1 MRGKNSRSYTFIINA
16 EREPDLVAYLDA
28 CETSKAEKL
37 RQLIRKGYEVETKRI
52 RDAAAKAM
60 ASTPDELELND
71 QFLTLSRSWLY
82 RKGWKR
88 QAQFAESGLT
98 FDEVWRDNDEVL
110 VFVKYRILKSVRFGE
125 RPDRQDWE
133 RDLTANA
140 GWVDKDEQIRHDQ
153 LIVLYVEGAER
164 HIVKHWIND
173 MGNE

>member
-37 RQLIRKGYEVETKRI
+37 RQLIRKGYEMETKRI

-71 QFLTLSRSWLY
+71 QFLTLS
-82 RKGWKR
+82 
-88 QAQFAESGLT
+88 AESGLT

-133 RDLTANA
+133 RDLIANA

-153 LIVLYVEGAER
+153 LIVLYAEGAER